1 MTDTLTDAEVAK
13 LQDILIEQLGVKREQ
28 LTPEARIQ
36 EDLGA
41 DSLELVQIA
50 MAAEETFS
58 ILIPDNETEQIKT
71 VQDLYEAIGSLL
83 GRTR

>member
-13 LQDILIEQLGVKREQ
+13 LQDILIEQLGVKREL

>member
-41 DSLELVQIA
+41 DSLESVEIA

-83 GRTR
+83 GRTC